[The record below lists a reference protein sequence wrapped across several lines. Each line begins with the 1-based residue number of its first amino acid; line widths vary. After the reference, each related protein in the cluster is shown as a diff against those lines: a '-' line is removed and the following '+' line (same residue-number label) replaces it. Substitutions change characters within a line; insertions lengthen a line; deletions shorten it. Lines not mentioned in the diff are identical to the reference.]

1 MVILGRTAAM
11 MDSLRTLRHRIVRDD
26 RGAGLIE
33 YCLLVALIALVCFG
47 AITYFGSESA
57 NSTTT
62 SCERIATATGD
73 DPGDC

>member
-1 MVILGRTAAM
+1 M
-11 MDSLRTLRHRIVRDD
+11 MDSLRRFCHRLARDD

-57 NSTTT
+57 NSTTS
-62 SCERIATATGD
+62 SCEKIAAAQGD
-73 DPGDC
+73 DPANC